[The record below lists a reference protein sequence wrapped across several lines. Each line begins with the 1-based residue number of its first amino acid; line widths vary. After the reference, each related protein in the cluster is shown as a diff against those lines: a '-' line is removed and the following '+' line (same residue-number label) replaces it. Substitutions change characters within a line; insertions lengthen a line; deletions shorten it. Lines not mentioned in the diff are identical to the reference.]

1 MRISLNNVWL
11 TNDGVTDLHLWTDAH
26 DVQFNGEQIV
36 QDAQFLR
43 ALVSQPMAR
52 GNAVN
57 TVRFSVTRQYASVAA
72 AAAAVLTSF
81 TSLPTSGTATLVCGA
96 LGELTA
102 TCTFSAVLAEMPESV
117 FHGTRTD
124 TTFVLRG
131 GLITA
136 LSPPAGCVVDGAS
149 FTTVYAYPQGGT
161 VDGGNLAD
169 ALTPTAL
176 NLDGGAFF

>member
-11 TNDGVTDLHLWTDAH
+11 TNDGESDLHLWTDAH

-43 ALVSQPMAR
+43 ALVAQPLAR

-81 TSLPTSGTATLVCGA
+81 TSLPGSGTATLVCGA
-96 LGELTA
+96 LGESPV
-102 TCTFSAVLAEMPESV
+102 TCTFAAVLAEMPAST
-117 FHGTRTD
+117 FRGTRTE

-131 GLITA
+131 GA
-136 LSPPAGCVVDGAS
+136 LTTTSTILCVIDGES
-149 FTTVYAYPQGGT
+149 FATNYSYPLGGT

-169 ALTPTAL
+169 ALAPAGL
-176 NLDGGAFF
+176 DVDGGPLI

>member
-11 TNDGVTDLHLWTDAH
+11 TNDGESDLHLWTDAQ

-43 ALVSQPMAR
+43 ALVAQPLAR

-72 AAAAVLTSF
+72 AAAAVVTSF
-81 TSLPTSGTATLVCGA
+81 TSLPGSGTATLVCGA
-96 LGELTA
+96 LGESPV
-102 TCTFSAVLAEMPESV
+102 TCTFVAVLAGMPAST
-117 FHGTRTD
+117 FRGTRTE

-131 GLITA
+131 GA
-136 LSPPAGCVVDGAS
+136 LTTTSTLLSVIDAES
-149 FTTVYAYPQGGT
+149 FATNYSYPLGGT

-169 ALTPTAL
+169 ALVPAAL
-176 NLDGGAFF
+176 DVDGGGW